1 MLPSSQ
7 AHVRDSVAQI
17 DANTWLIGTQNIIQK
32 LQHDETPCENRPNQ
46 RCVWRNDFDGAYYM
60 LYPAPFRL
68 PKVSPLPAA
77 SSNSHVRQIHDAGDV
92 SAVFKFG
99 DSLILKVKIRS
110 SEQTGDSTA
119 VLTQP
124 YEHETLAFLSEQ
136 QLSFKVPRVL
146 FHAQEG
152 NKTFLLEPCM
162 PGQTVNEAW
171 WTMTPAEK
179 DGVATRVA
187 AIVNELTAFRADTFT
202 SGAAD
207 YDWIDPWRED
217 EDKIRTLGPLKEHC
231 ETLGM
236 DCSVYILSHNDL
248 GPTNVMIEGD
258 QVSIIDWDMA
268 GYCPLEWIRTKFA
281 ICGVMAA
288 ERVLKK
294 GDGSLSVEIDHQYR
308 KMIEQKLGEMGFPE
322 VIDAYNKLHDLREE
336 DWKKR
341 RPWLR

>member
-46 RCVWRNDFDGAYYM
+46 RCMWRNDSDGACYM

-77 SSNSHVRQIHDAGDV
+77 SSDSHVRQIHDAGDV

-110 SEQTGDSTA
+110 SEQKGDSTA

-187 AIVNELTAFRADTFT
+187 AIVNELTAFRANIFT

-231 ETLGM
+231 EALGM
-236 DCSVYILSHNDL
+236 DCSAYVLSHNDL
-248 GPTNVMIEGD
+248 GPTN
-258 QVSIIDWDMA
+258 
-268 GYCPLEWIRTKFA
+268 WIRTKFA

-294 GDGSLSVEIDHQYR
+294 GDDSLSVEIDHQYR

-336 DWKKR
+336 EWKKR

>member
-46 RCVWRNDFDGAYYM
+46 RCMWRNDSDGAYYM

-77 SSNSHVRQIHDAGDV
+77 SSDSHVRQIHDAGDV

-99 DSLILKVKIRS
+99 HSLILKVKIRS
-110 SEQTGDSTA
+110 TFKQKGDSTA

-146 FHAQEG
+146 FHVQEG

-179 DGVATRVA
+179 DGVTTRVA
-187 AIVNELTAFRADTFT
+187 AIVNELTAFRADTSPPGPPT
-202 SGAAD
+202 TTGSTPGAKTRTRSAR
-207 YDWIDPWRED
+207 WARLKNIARPW
-217 EDKIRTLGPLKEHC
+217 
-231 ETLGM
+231 
-236 DCSVYILSHNDL
+236 
-248 GPTNVMIEGD
+248 
-258 QVSIIDWDMA
+258 
-268 GYCPLEWIRTKFA
+268 WIRTKFA

>member
-17 DANTWLIGTQNIIQK
+17 DANTWLIGTQNIFQK

-46 RCVWRNDFDGAYYM
+46 RCMWRNDSDGAYYM

-77 SSNSHVRQIHDAGDV
+77 SSDSHVRQIHDAGDV

-99 DSLILKVKIRS
+99 HSLILKVKIRS
-110 SEQTGDSTA
+110 TSEQEETA
-119 VLTQP
+119 VLTKP

-136 QLSFKVPRVL
+136 QFSFKVPRVL

-179 DGVATRVA
+179 DGVTTRVA
-187 AIVNELTAFRADTFT
+187 AIVNELTAFRADIFT

-231 ETLGM
+231 EALGM

-248 GPTNVMIEGD
+248 GPTN
-258 QVSIIDWDMA
+258 
-268 GYCPLEWIRTKFA
+268 WIRTKFA

-294 GDGSLSVEIDHQYR
+294 GDDSLSVEIDHQYR

-336 DWKKR
+336 EWKKR

>member
-1 MLPSSQ
+1 MLVQCGLGKSREEKSDCEWESSSQ

-46 RCVWRNDFDGAYYM
+46 RCMWRNDSDGAYYM

-77 SSNSHVRQIHDAGDV
+77 SSDSHVRQIHDAGDV

-99 DSLILKVKIRS
+99 HSLILKVKIRS
-110 SEQTGDSTA
+110 TFKQKGDSTA

-146 FHAQEG
+146 FHVQEG

-179 DGVATRVA
+179 DGVTTRVA
-187 AIVNELTAFRADTFT
+187 AIVNELTAFRADTSPPGPPTTTGSTPGAKTRTRSARWARLKNIARPWVWIAPYMSYLTTT
-202 SGAAD
+202 SG
-207 YDWIDPWRED
+207 R
-217 EDKIRTLGPLKEHC
+217 RTL
-231 ETLGM
+231 
-236 DCSVYILSHNDL
+236 
-248 GPTNVMIEGD
+248 
-258 QVSIIDWDMA
+258 
-268 GYCPLEWIRTKFA
+268 
-281 ICGVMAA
+281 
-288 ERVLKK
+288 
-294 GDGSLSVEIDHQYR
+294 
-308 KMIEQKLGEMGFPE
+308 
-322 VIDAYNKLHDLREE
+322 
-336 DWKKR
+336 
-341 RPWLR
+341 

>member
-46 RCVWRNDFDGAYYM
+46 RCMWRNDSDGAYYM

-77 SSNSHVRQIHDAGDV
+77 SSDSHVRQIHDAGDV

-99 DSLILKVKIRS
+99 HSLILKVKIRS
-110 SEQTGDSTA
+110 TSEQEETA
-119 VLTQP
+119 VLTKP

-136 QLSFKVPRVL
+136 QFSFKVPRVL

-179 DGVATRVA
+179 DGVTTRVA
-187 AIVNELTAFRADTFT
+187 AIVNELTAFRADIFT

-231 ETLGM
+231 EALGM

-248 GPTNVMIEGD
+248 GPTN
-258 QVSIIDWDMA
+258 
-268 GYCPLEWIRTKFA
+268 WIRTKFA

-294 GDGSLSVEIDHQYR
+294 GDDSLSVEIDHQYR

-336 DWKKR
+336 EWKKR

>member
-46 RCVWRNDFDGAYYM
+46 RCMWRNDSDGAYYM

-77 SSNSHVRQIHDAGDV
+77 SSDSHVRQIHDAGDV

-99 DSLILKVKIRS
+99 HSLILKVKIRS
-110 SEQTGDSTA
+110 TSEQEETA
-119 VLTQP
+119 VLTKP

-136 QLSFKVPRVL
+136 QFSFKVPRVL

-179 DGVATRVA
+179 DGVTTRVA
-187 AIVNELTAFRADTFT
+187 AIVNELTAFRADIFT

-231 ETLGM
+231 EALGM
-236 DCSVYILSHNDL
+236 DCSAYILSHNDL
-248 GPTNVMIEGD
+248 GPTN
-258 QVSIIDWDMA
+258 
-268 GYCPLEWIRTKFA
+268 WIRTKFA

-336 DWKKR
+336 EWKKR